1 MDSIEVVMPRYLR
14 HGYIFTWY
22 QYRII
27 KKAQNLAGLQ
37 RTVKWEKRVYI
48 LHLHVYK
55 KKKRVNDIFIIAITT
70 AIF

>member
-1 MDSIEVVMPRYLR
+1 MDSIEVVMPRHLR

-22 QYRII
+22 HQKSAKLSRVAENGKVGEESLYSTS
-27 KKAQNLAGLQ
+27 ACLQ
-37 RTVKWEKRVYI
+37 
-48 LHLHVYK
+48 